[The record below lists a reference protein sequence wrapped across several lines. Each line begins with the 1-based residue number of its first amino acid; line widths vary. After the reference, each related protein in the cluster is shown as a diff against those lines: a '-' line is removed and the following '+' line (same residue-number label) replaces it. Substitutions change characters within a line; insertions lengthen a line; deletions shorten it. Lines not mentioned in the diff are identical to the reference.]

1 MTDLR
6 ALLYDHWCP
15 KCGTDIGP
23 KHLDHTTLCPEGI
36 TAALATHLPE
46 CVPPGLEKAELPYSH
61 WVLRHQT
68 VTGPSDCQPVFGAD
82 PITDEQAELLFIGK
96 GVLMI
101 AECGWVLDYSVDGWS
116 VFGWGVDEDKSQ
128 SGGHHKTA
136 IAALAAA
143 LHRYT
148 DEKES
153 DVE

>member
-36 TAALATHLPE
+36 TAALATRLPE

-68 VTGPSDCQPVFGAD
+68 ATGPSDCQPVFGAD

-96 GVLMI
+96 AMDKFTNVTFTLHG
-101 AECGWVLDYSVDGWS
+101 EKWS
-116 VFGWGVDEDKSQ
+116 CIVQGHYG
-128 SGGHHKTA
+128 SGDSKV
-136 IAALAAA
+136 AALAAA
-143 LHRYT
+143 LHRLA
-148 DEKES
+148 DERETNR
-153 DVE
+153 

>member
-1 MTDLR
+1 MNDLR

-36 TAALATHLPE
+36 TAPLATRLPE
-46 CVPPGLEKAELPYSH
+46 CVPPGLGWDRGSKVFTLYRDASTDGTALRIEL
-61 WVLRHQT
+61 
-68 VTGPSDCQPVFGAD
+68 
-82 PITDEQAELLFIGK
+82 AELLFIGK

>member
-36 TAALATHLPE
+36 TAPLATRLPE

-68 VTGPSDCQPVFGAD
+68 ATGPSDCQPVFGAD

-96 GVLMI
+96 AVKVLG
-101 AECGWVLDYSVDGWS
+101 ADGDGLDLWTERGAWWTHRESSESEWHRGDTLI
-116 VFGWGVDEDKSQ
+116 EL
-128 SGGHHKTA
+128 
-136 IAALAAA
+136 LAAT
-143 LHRYT
+143 LHRLADGRKQET
-148 DEKES
+148 TS
-153 DVE
+153 